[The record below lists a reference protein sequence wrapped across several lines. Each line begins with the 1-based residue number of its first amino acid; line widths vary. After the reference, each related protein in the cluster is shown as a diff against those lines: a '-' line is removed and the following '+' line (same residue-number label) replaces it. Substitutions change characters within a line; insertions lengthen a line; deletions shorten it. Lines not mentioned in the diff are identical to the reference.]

1 MDADSLASDSE
12 TVGMISSGSDG
23 ESGTVH
29 DQQGSA
35 TAPGPKVPDIAIG
48 TDRLNATTQKT

>member
-1 MDADSLASDSE
+1 
-12 TVGMISSGSDG
+12 MISSGSDG

>member
-23 ESGTVH
+23 GSGTVH

-35 TAPGPKVPDIAIG
+35 TAPEPKVPIS
-48 TDRLNATTQKT
+48 RSATTG